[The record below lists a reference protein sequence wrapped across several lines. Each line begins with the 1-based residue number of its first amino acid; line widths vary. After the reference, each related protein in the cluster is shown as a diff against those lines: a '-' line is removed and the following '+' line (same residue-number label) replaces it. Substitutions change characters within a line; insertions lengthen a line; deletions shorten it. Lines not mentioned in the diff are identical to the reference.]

1 MLKSINIQQE
11 LSQISQTVAELTE
24 ETPFSSP
31 SSAYFEQLSSNI
43 LQKIRRQEEDPAIDF
58 LKDINKENPFQVPDG
73 YFRDF
78 KPAIANEK
86 LKSGKL
92 IPLGTILRYSV
103 AACVIGLIIT
113 LAKLNDKGNN
123 ATNAEFAMIEENSK
137 NISLDAFESYLNEA
151 AVSGIP
157 EFSHDEAEADEH
169 ASLLVEINKETIL
182 EILQEIPE
190 NDISLYLDNDGY
202 NDTEMMN

>member
-1 MLKSINIQQE
+1 MPKSTNIQQE
-11 LSQISQTVAELTE
+11 LTEISQTVAALTE
-24 ETPFSSP
+24 ETPFSAP
-31 SSAYFEQLSSNI
+31 PSAYFEQLSSSI
-43 LQKIRRQEEDPAIDF
+43 LRKIKDQEEDPAIDF
-58 LKDINKENPFQVPDG
+58 LKDLKKETSFQVPEG

-92 IPLGTILRYSV
+92 IQFGTILRYSV
-103 AACVIGLIIT
+103 AACVIGMMIT
-113 LAKLNDKGNN
+113 LANLNDKGNN
-123 ATNAEFAMIEENSK
+123 ATNAEFAMMDENSQQ
-137 NISLDAFESYLNEA
+137 ISLDAFDSYLNEG

-157 EFSHDEAEADEH
+157 EYSHDEADEH
-169 ASLLVEINKETIL
+169 ASLLVEINKETIT

-202 NDTEMMN
+202 NDAEIMN